1 MKKIQLKIAF
11 LGGPGVGKTTLINH
25 FRAIDEVTVVDEAA
39 RDYFTLYPD
48 VDRSAYETQ
57 ELLLA
62 HIKERESAASAFGK
76 KLIVC
81 DRSIVDPLV
90 YLYHYGQKNEA
101 QELIATVKDYIKSY
115 HKLYLLDP
123 HEVKYVQDKVRNES
137 PKERLQIHRA
147 YLELLDVSGIEY
159 QLLSGN
165 VKKRLQTV
173 MDHLKELGYPA

>member
-1 MKKIQLKIAF
+1 MSQQQLKIAF

-25 FRAIDEVTVVDEAA
+25 FRQVDEATVVDEAA
-39 RDYFTLYPD
+39 RDYFSLYPD

-62 HIKERESAASAFGK
+62 HIKERESAASAFGT

-101 QELIATVKDYIKSY
+101 RQLISSIKDYISSY

-123 HEVKYVQDKVRNES
+123 HEVRYVQDKVRNES
-137 PKERLQIHRA
+137 PEERLEIHQA
-147 YLELLDVSGIEY
+147 YLELLELGGVEY
-159 QLLSGN
+159 ELLSGN
-165 VKKRLQTV
+165 VKKRLQIV
-173 MDHLKELGYPA
+173 MDHLKELGY